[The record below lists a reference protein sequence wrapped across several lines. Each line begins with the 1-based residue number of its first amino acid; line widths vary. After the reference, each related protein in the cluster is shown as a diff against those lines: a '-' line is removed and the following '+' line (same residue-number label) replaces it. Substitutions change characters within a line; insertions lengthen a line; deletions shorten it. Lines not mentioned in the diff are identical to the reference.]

1 MNFID
6 CALLTVFNTAV
17 CIALPRLLSAAQT
30 PKAKRGRETP
40 PTEICTGQ
48 AVTVKVHSFS

>member
-17 CIALPRLLSAAQT
+17 CIALPKLISAALAS
-30 PKAKRGRETP
+30 KAKRDRKTP
-40 PTEICTGQ
+40 SAEICTAQ
-48 AVTVKVHSFS
+48 TVTVKIHSFS

>member
-30 PKAKRGRETP
+30 PKAKRDRETP
-40 PTEICTGQ
+40 PTEICTAQ